1 MALLFQQKG
10 TLNLMV
16 SALAQLRFLMPAGL
30 VLALPLRQAPLKKNP
45 LLLCTKPQDMPKTV
59 ITGGITGQLILQR
72 ALPPVT
78 IVVKLLL
85 WGYLVQATLLRLLIF
100 RKNPKHKKMLNL
112 VMLLQTL

>member
-30 VLALPLRQAPLKKNP
+30 VLALPSRQAPLNKNP

-72 ALPPVT
+72 ALPPAT

-85 WGYLVQATLLRLLIF
+85 
-100 RKNPKHKKMLNL
+100 
-112 VMLLQTL
+112 